1 MPPEAAARAE
11 RSRVRVPHLSRAA
24 AVTLTSTVLMIGAW
38 ILMHLW
44 FFGSDQII
52 DTPTYQRYGEAL
64 LGGQLPYRDFSLEY
78 PPGALP
84 AFAIPAARSESL
96 MDYRFWFDALML
108 VCAICTS
115 GFVAATLT
123 TLGASRRRVYLSV
136 TFIALAFLALGS
148 VAYSRFDLW
157 PALLVTVGVGL
168 IATGPVLAGLAV
180 LGLAV
185 AAKLYAFVLLP
196 PAVTFV
202 WRTRGRRVA
211 LCGLGV
217 FGLAVA
223 VVFLPFV
230 VLAPSGVWDSL
241 HHQASRPLQLESLGS
256 ALLLTAH
263 QLGAYTPSV
272 VKTFG
277 SDNLVGS
284 VPSTLATL
292 FVMLQIVAIVAVWI
306 LFHRGKASPERFITA
321 AAASIAAFV
330 AFGKVFSPQFL
341 IWIVPLVALLSG
353 PTGRRAAALL
363 GTALVLTQIWFPH
376 HYWDLRDLGPISWVV
391 LARDLALVGLF
402 VLLAGS
408 LRPRMLARR
417 A

>member
-1 MPPEAAARAE
+1 MPPEAAAQAE

-64 LGGQLPYRDFSLEY
+64 LGGQLPYRDYSLEY

-123 TLGASRRRVYLSV
+123 ALGASRRRVYLSV

-185 AAKLYAFVLLP
+185 VAKLYAVVLLP

-211 LCGLGV
+211 LRGLGV

-241 HHQASRPLQLESLGS
+241 HDQASRPLQLESLGS

-263 QLGAYTPSV
+263 QFGAYTPSV

-292 FVMLQIVAIVAVWI
+292 LVMLQIVAIVAVWI
-306 LFHRGKASPERFITA
+306 LFHRGEASPERFITS